1 MDTLTPPHSLENR
14 WIKPG
19 DDRTNLQA
27 VPVDQAVNMVLCH
40 DITRIVPGEFK
51 GRAFRRGHV
60 VRAEDIPA
68 LRKLGKDHLY
78 VWDLQEGLVHEDD
91 AALRMARAAAGPGV
105 EFGSPSEGRVN
116 LVAQYDGLLKIDVPA
131 LGDVNSVDQVVMAT
145 IHGNHRVQKG
155 QVVAGTRV
163 IPLVV
168 PERTVA
174 RVERICGLAAP
185 LIQVSPFRPMRVGVL
200 TTGSEVYH
208 GRIQDKFGPVL
219 RRKFEE
225 LGCVTMPQVFVPD
238 DVDMT
243 VRAIRGLIREGA
255 EMLAVTGGMSVDP
268 DDMTPTSIQAAGGR
282 VVTYGAP
289 TFPGAMFLLA
299 FIDDVPVVGLPGCV
313 MYVRSSI
320 FDLVVPRLVAGETV
334 TRKEIVAMGHGGLC
348 AGCAECRYPICPFGK
363 GA

>member
-1 MDTLTPPHSLENR
+1 MRVIPVE
-14 WIKPG
+14 
-19 DDRTNLQA
+19 QA
-27 VPVDQAVNMVLCH
+27 VDTVLCH

-60 VRAEDIPA
+60 IRSEDIPA

-78 VWDLQEGLVHEDD
+78 VWDLQDGLVHEDE
-91 AALRMARAAAGPGV
+91 AALRIARAAAGSGV
-105 EFGSPSEGRVN
+105 SISQPSEGRVN
-116 LVAQYDGLLKIDVPA
+116 LIAEHDGLLKIDTSV
-131 LGDVNSVDQVVMAT
+131 LHKINSVDQVVMAT
-145 IHGNHRVQKG
+145 AHGNHRVLKG
-155 QVVAGTRV
+155 QPVAGTRV
-163 IPLVV
+163 IPLVIA
-168 PERTVA
+168 ESTVA
-174 RVERICGLAAP
+174 QVELTCRLAAP
-185 LIQVSPFRPMRVGVL
+185 LIQVKPFRPLRVGVL

-219 RRKFEE
+219 RRKFDE

-268 DDMTPTSIQAAGGR
+268 DDLTPTSIQAAGGR

-299 FIDDVPVVGLPGCV
+299 FIDEVPVVGLPGCV
-313 MYVRSSI
+313 MYARSSI
-320 FDLVVPRLVAGETV
+320 FDLVVPRLVAGENV
-334 TRKEIVAMGHGGLC
+334 TKAEIVAMGHGGLC